1 MAVTMTSVKFPQQ
14 WGFLYCET
22 WGMNIIDSMS
32 SQIVLY
38 LSKVSQSLASGHATE
53 HSYRPELRDLFVAL
67 TKYNVINEPKGSEHG
82 KPDFIFLSGQ

>member
-1 MAVTMTSVKFPQQ
+1 
-14 WGFLYCET
+14 
-22 WGMNIIDSMS
+22 MS
-32 SQIVLY
+32 SQIAPY
-38 LSKVSQSLASGHATE
+38 LSKVAQSLASGHATE

>member
-1 MAVTMTSVKFPQQ
+1 ME
-14 WGFLYCET
+14 GFLLFKEWNGY
-22 WGMNIIDSMS
+22 NPLMS
-32 SQIVLY
+32 SQIASY
-38 LSKVSQSLASGHATE
+38 LSKVAQSLASGHATE